1 MNNYI
6 TSSGA
11 SHLLNSLPLRTKNTF
26 RSFRSRIRKGSLL
39 IFIFC
44 SIYCSCCAQQF
55 AVADYR
61 KELNIKLDVID
72 EKRLEKGV
80 ESLNEA
86 LSVETEA
93 LRIFDNVN
101 DDEKALGISSDYN
114 KVINKLV
121 QASELYKQG
130 HGLIFNVF
138 NEDCGKF
145 TDVMRKMNHYAS
157 GMNKA
162 KYYEIKGE
170 STLEKSIR
178 IRNVIHEANKAE
190 WIQYKMHEALEL
202 EKLAIRDVGRA
213 LQVYQDFPVEYNYGW
228 DNDVT
233 PEQLAKF
240 FDNPSVKLPP
250 EDAFTK
256 KPVEVAIAPEEKII
270 FRVQIAAHTVQLAK
284 DYIRT
289 FYTGKDTVQEVH
301 EGKWYKYQ
309 IGTLENYESADSLQ
323 RTCRVPRAFVVAY
336 QNNRRLTIKEAL
348 TILRAGQ

>member
-1 MNNYI
+1 MNNYLI
-6 TSSGA
+6 SSGA
-11 SHLLNSLPLRTKNTF
+11 SQLFNSLPFRTKNIF
-26 RSFRSRIRKGSLL
+26 RSLPARFRNVPFL
-39 IFIFC
+39 IFIYC

-55 AVADYR
+55 TVIDYR

-86 LSVETEA
+86 LSIETEA
-93 LRIFDNVN
+93 LRILDNVN

-130 HGLIFNVF
+130 HGLIFTVF

-178 IRNVIHEANKAE
+178 IRNIVPEANKAE

-233 PEQLAKF
+233 PEQLARF

-256 KPVEVAIAPEEKII
+256 KPVEVAVAPEEKII
-270 FRVQIAAHTVQLAK
+270 FRVQIAAHTVPLQK

-309 IGTLENYESADSLQ
+309 IGTLDSFESADSLQ

-336 QNNRRLTIKEAL
+336 QADRRLTIKEAL
-348 TILRAGQ
+348 TILRGGQ